1 MIAGPGSNEMPEH
14 EAAAQGAAVQ
24 GAAVQGA
31 AVQGAAVQGAAA
43 AEGGNHGDLRSS
55 QDDREQV
62 IGTLKTAFLQGRL
75 TEEELGVRA
84 GQVYASRTYA
94 ELAGITADI
103 PDELTGRDR
112 ARSSRD
118 PWRATKIAWRIE
130 YAVFLPGI
138 VALLILPG
146 GPRTTP
152 AGIAILT
159 VVVYLLFWILGV
171 AMMITSRPA
180 KPALRGEGDRLH
192 AAHAVARDQVVR
204 ILGAAREQGRLTDE
218 EHDERSAMV
227 PAARCWADLDTLIA
241 DLPAG
246 LAVQPPK
253 AGDVRAGVCVSAAAA
268 SVLTGLVLW
277 NPDDLLA
284 FLLALLCI
292 AVLVVAPVI
301 TVGLGA
307 DVRYQKK
314 QSRRRR

>member
-1 MIAGPGSNEMPEH
+1 MIAG
-14 EAAAQGAAVQ
+14 
-24 GAAVQGA
+24 
-31 AVQGAAVQGAAA
+31 A
-43 AEGGNHGDLRSS
+43 AEGRNHGDLRASHG
-55 QDDREQV
+55 DREQV
-62 IGTLKTAFLQGRL
+62 IGTLKTAFVQGRL

-118 PWRATKIAWRIE
+118 PWRATKIAWRVE

-152 AGIAILT
+152 TEIAILT
-159 VVVYLLFWILGV
+159 AVVYLLFWVLGV

-180 KPALRGEGDRLH
+180 KAALLDEGERLH

-227 PAARCWADLDTLIA
+227 PASRCWADLDTLIA

-246 LAVQPPK
+246 LAVQLPK
-253 AGDVRAGVCVSAAAA
+253 ARDVRTGVCVSAAAGQLRA
-268 SVLTGLVLW
+268 
-277 NPDDLLA
+277 
-284 FLLALLCI
+284 AL
-292 AVLVVAPVI
+292 P
-301 TVGLGA
+301 
-307 DVRYQKK
+307 RPN
-314 QSRRRR
+314 RRRG

>member
-1 MIAGPGSNEMPEH
+1 VIAGPGSNEMPEP
-14 EAAAQGAAVQ
+14 EAAVRGTAA
-24 GAAVQGA
+24 
-31 AVQGAAVQGAAA
+31 QGAAA
-43 AEGGNHGDLRSS
+43 AEGWNHGELRSS
-55 QDDREQV
+55 EDEREQV
-62 IGTLKTAFLQGRL
+62 IGALKTAFLQGRL

-84 GQVYASRTYA
+84 GQVYASRTYG

-138 VALLILPG
+138 VALLLMPG

-152 AGIAILT
+152 AEMAILT
-159 VVVYLLFWILGV
+159 AVVYLLFWILGV
-171 AMMITSRPA
+171 AMTITSRPA
-180 KPALRGEGDRLH
+180 KPALRDEGEHLH

-227 PAARCWADLDTLIA
+227 PASHCWADLDTLIA

-253 AGDVRAGVCVSAAAA
+253 ARDVRAGVCVSAAAA
-268 SVLTGLVLW
+268 SVLAALVLW

-284 FLLALLCI
+284 FLLALLCLATLI
-292 AVLVVAPVI
+292 VAPVI
-301 TVGLGA
+301 TVGLWA
-307 DVRYQKK
+307 DVRHQK
-314 QSRRRR
+314 

>member
-1 MIAGPGSNEMPEH
+1 VIAGPDSNETPEH
-14 EAAAQGAAVQ
+14 EAVTREAVSQ
-24 GAAVQGA
+24 EAVTRE
-31 AVQGAAVQGAAA
+31 AAA
-43 AEGGNHGDLRSS
+43 AEGRNHSDLRASHG
-55 QDDREQV
+55 DREQA
-62 IGTLKTAFLQGRL
+62 IGTLKTAFVQGRL
-75 TEEELGVRA
+75 TGEELGVRA

-118 PWRATKIAWRIE
+118 PWRATKIAWRVE

-138 VALLILPG
+138 VALLLMPG

-152 AGIAILT
+152 TEIAILT
-159 VVVYLLFWILGV
+159 AVVYLLFWILGV

-180 KPALRGEGDRLH
+180 KPALLDEGERLH

-227 PAARCWADLDTLIA
+227 PASRCWGDLDTLIA
-241 DLPAG
+241 DLPTG
-246 LAVQPPK
+246 LAVQPPQ
-253 AGDVRAGVCVSAAAA
+253 ARDVRTGVCVSAAAA
-268 SVLTGLVLW
+268 SVLAVLVLLS
-277 NPDDLLA
+277 PDDMLA
-284 FLLALLCI
+284 FLLALLCL

-301 TVGLGA
+301 TVGLWA
-307 DVRYQKK
+307 DVRHQKK
-314 QSRRRR
+314 PSRRRR

>member
-1 MIAGPGSNEMPEH
+1 MAGPGSNEMPEH
-14 EAAAQGAAVQ
+14 EAVTREAVTREA
-24 GAAVQGA
+24 G
-31 AVQGAAVQGAAA
+31 A
-43 AEGGNHGDLRSS
+43 AEGRNHSDLRASHG
-55 QDDREQV
+55 DREQA
-62 IGTLKTAFLQGRL
+62 IGTLKTAFVQGRL
-75 TEEELGVRA
+75 TGEELGVRA

-118 PWRATKIAWRIE
+118 PWRATKIAWRVE

-138 VALLILPG
+138 VALLLMPG

-152 AGIAILT
+152 TEIAILT
-159 VVVYLLFWILGV
+159 AVVYLLFWILGV

-180 KPALRGEGDRLH
+180 KPVLLDEGERLH

-227 PAARCWADLDTLIA
+227 PASRCWGDLDTLIA
-241 DLPAG
+241 DLPTG
-246 LAVQPPK
+246 LAVQPPQ
-253 AGDVRAGVCVSAAAA
+253 ARDVRTGVCVSAAAA
-268 SVLTGLVLW
+268 SVLAVLVLLS
-277 NPDDLLA
+277 PDDMLA
-284 FLLALLCI
+284 FLLALLCL

-301 TVGLGA
+301 TVGLWA
-307 DVRYQKK
+307 DVRHHKK
-314 QSRRRR
+314 RSRRRR